1 MAHPDQ
7 EALLLVQAADTTSD
21 QLRHRRSVLSERD
34 AVAAAEAHAV
44 ATKHAHDAKQ
54 ASVDQLGARQ
64 TDLETQLGATEA
76 RAAAVEKRLRSGES
90 TAARDI
96 VRWGE
101 EIDHLKERAASL
113 EDEAF
118 GVLVERDAAEGELA
132 TLAEKL
138 ASAVSEVRRL
148 RGELAT
154 AEAAVDAELARVQA
168 ERDAAAGAVPPGL
181 LARYDK
187 LRAHLG
193 GIGAA
198 RLENGQCT
206 GCHLALSPRD
216 LDDAR
221 RAPDDAVLSC
231 EACGRILVRS

>member
-7 EALLLVQAADTTSD
+7 EALLLVQAGDTTGD
-21 QLRHRRSVLSERD
+21 QLRHRRSVLPERA
-34 AVAAAEAHAV
+34 AVAAAEAEAV
-44 ATKHAHDAKQ
+44 AAKHAHDAKKV
-54 ASVDQLGARQ
+54 AVDELAARQ
-64 TDLETQLGATEA
+64 TKLETELGVTEG
-76 RAAAVEKRLRSGES
+76 RAATVEKRLRSGES

-101 EIDHLKERAASL
+101 EIDHLRERATTL
-113 EDEAF
+113 EDDAF
-118 GVLVERDAAEGELA
+118 AVLVEREEAEAELA
-132 TLAEKL
+132 AHVERLGT
-138 ASAVSEVRRL
+138 AVGEVRRL
-148 RGELAT
+148 RGELAA
-154 AEAAVDAELARVQA
+154 AEAAVDAELTRVQA
-168 ERDAAAGAVPPGL
+168 ERDAAAGQVPADL

-198 RLENGQCT
+198 RLQDGRCT

-221 RAPDDAVLSC
+221 RAPDDAVLIC
-231 EACGRILVRS
+231 DACGRILVRS

>member
-21 QLRHRRSVLSERD
+21 QLRHRRSVLPERA
-34 AVAAAEAHAV
+34 AVAAAEAEAV
-44 ATKHAHDAKQ
+44 AAKHAHDAKK
-54 ASVDQLGARQ
+54 AAVEQLAARQ
-64 TDLETQLGATEA
+64 TQLEKELGATEG
-76 RAAAVEKRLRSGES
+76 RAAAVEARLRSGEG
-90 TAARDI
+90 TAARDV

-101 EIDHLKERAASL
+101 EVEHLRERAASL

-118 GVLVERDAAEGELA
+118 AVLVEREEAEAELA
-132 TLAEKL
+132 ALTERLAT
-138 ASAVSEVRRL
+138 AVAAVRGS

-154 AEAAVDAELARVQA
+154 AEAAVDAELARVGA
-168 ERDAAAGAVPPGL
+168 EREVAASVVPPDL

-187 LRAHLG
+187 LRAHLDG
-193 GIGAA
+193 VGAA
-198 RLENGQCT
+198 RLEDGRCT

-231 EACGRILVRS
+231 DACGRILVRA

>member
-1 MAHPDQ
+1 MAPPDQ

-21 QLRHRRSVLSERD
+21 QLRHRRTAGSERAAVAVAEAE
-34 AVAAAEAHAV
+34 AVAA
-44 ATKHAHDAKQ
+44 KHAHDAQ
-54 ASVDQLGARQ
+54 
-64 TDLETQLGATEA
+64 
-76 RAAAVEKRLRSGES
+76 AAAVAELAARQGELERRLATTESQATAVDTRMRSGES

-101 EIDHLKERAASL
+101 EVDHLRQRAAAF
-113 EDEAF
+113 EDQAF
-118 GVLVERDAAEGELA
+118 AVLVEREAAETELA
-132 TLAEKL
+132 ALAERL
-138 ASAVSEVRRL
+138 AAAVASVRNR

-154 AEAAVDAELARVQA
+154 AEVALDADLARIEA
-168 ERDAAAGAVPPGL
+168 DRATAAAKVPADL

-193 GIGAA
+193 GVGAA
-198 RLENGQCT
+198 RLVDGSCT

-221 RAPDDAVLSC
+221 RAPEDAVLAC
-231 EACGRILVRS
+231 EACGRILVRT

>member
-21 QLRHRRSVLSERD
+21 QLRHRRAVLPERA
-34 AVAAAEAHAV
+34 AVAAAEAEAV
-44 ATKHAHDAKQ
+44 AAKHVHDAKK
-54 ASVDQLGARQ
+54 VVIDQLAAKQ
-64 TDLETQLGATEA
+64 NDLEAQLGTTEA
-76 RAAAVEKRLRSGES
+76 RAASVEKRLRSGES

-101 EIDHLKERAASL
+101 EIDHLKQRAVSI

-118 GVLVERDAAEGELA
+118 GVLVEREEAEAELA
-132 TLAEKL
+132 VLAERL
-138 ASAVSEVRRL
+138 GTAVGDVRRL

-154 AEAAVDAELARVQA
+154 AEAAVDAELTRVHTARA
-168 ERDAAAGAVPPGL
+168 IAAGPLPPDL

-193 GIGAA
+193 GTGAA

-231 EACGRILVRS
+231 EACGRILVRP

>member
-7 EALLLVQAADTTSD
+7 ESLLLVQAADTTSD
-21 QLRHRRSVLSERD
+21 QLRHRRSVLPERHQ
-34 AVAAAEAHAV
+34 VAAAEAEAV
-44 ATKHAHDAKQ
+44 AAKHAHDARK
-54 ASVDQLGARQ
+54 AEVDRLGARQ
-64 TDLETQLGATEA
+64 NELEAQLGRTEA
-76 RAAAVEKRLRSGES
+76 QAAAVEKRLRSGES

-101 EIDHLKERAASL
+101 EIDHLKERAAAL

-118 GVLVERDAAEGELA
+118 GVLVEREEAETELA
-132 TLAEKL
+132 GLADRL
-138 ASAVSEVRRL
+138 GGAVGEVRRL

-154 AEAAVDAELARVQA
+154 AEAAVDEELARVHA
-168 ERDAAAGAVPPGL
+168 EREAAAGSVPPDL

>member
-21 QLRHRRSVLSERD
+21 QLRHRRSVLSER
-34 AVAAAEAHAV
+34 AGVAAAEAEAV
-44 ATKHAHDAKQ
+44 AAKHASDAKK
-54 ASVDQLGARQ
+54 AIVDGLAARQ
-64 TDLETQLGATEA
+64 NELEGQLGATEA
-76 RAAAVEKRLRSGES
+76 RAASVEKRLRSGES

-101 EIDHLKERAASL
+101 EIDHLRERATFL

-118 GVLVERDAAEGELA
+118 AVLVEREEAEAELA
-132 TLAEKL
+132 GLAERL
-138 ASAVSEVRRL
+138 ASAVHEVRRL
-148 RGELAT
+148 RGELAA
-154 AEAAVDAELARVQA
+154 AEAALDAGLARVQV
-168 ERDAAAGAVPPGL
+168 ERAAAAGPVPADL

-193 GIGAA
+193 GTGAA

-221 RAPDDAVLSC
+221 RAPDDAVLFC
-231 EACGRILVRS
+231 EACGRILVRT